1 MHTLYG
7 KQHYI
12 PKKNQWLLTKSPKE
26 AILTVILVQH
36 KSQYRHPL
44 LASRK
49 GREGEKTISKCEV
62 WMEKM
67 GIALWSPR
75 LQAKRY
81 LIFALKFGKQRFQIR
96 FCGNT
101 WKMRWTKL
109 ILEVCKFKLSKLHK
123 KKKKISF
130 GVMLALRSIQPE
142 VHYSNRK
149 VESQEKRGRKT
160 IQIPHLI
167 TERIDLER
175 LPELPHPTMR
185 TRRYLGI

>member
-81 LIFALKFGKQRFQIR
+81 LIFALKFGKQSFQIR

-123 KKKKISF
+123 KN
-130 GVMLALRSIQPE
+130 LALGLCLLCVQSNLKFIIQT
-142 VHYSNRK
+142 
-149 VESQEKRGRKT
+149 EKSRAKKREEEK
-160 IQIPHLI
+160 PFKF
-167 TERIDLER
+167 RI
-175 LPELPHPTMR
+175 
-185 TRRYLGI
+185 